1 MSQHSSRT
9 AFLCLLHTELMTE
22 FPSLMGQQQRRG
34 AISQA
39 NMVLEV
45 HKENVSRKGKQQ
57 LKLTED
63 QSSPVDACMAGQ
75 HQGQDGPPGWPGP
88 KEILRTQERGEKWL
102 W

>member
-1 MSQHSSRT
+1 
-9 AFLCLLHTELMTE
+9 
-22 FPSLMGQQQRRG
+22 
-34 AISQA
+34 
-39 NMVLEV
+39 MVLEV
-45 HKENVSRKGKQQ
+45 PKENVSRKGKQQ

-75 HQGQDGPPGWPGP
+75 HRGQDGPSGRPGP